1 MLLNQLVLDTGSP
14 PIPQAQA
21 WTARYD
27 GAHGPLI
34 NLAQA
39 VPGYPPHDMMLAA
52 LARAA
57 GSPQAAGYGAITGDA
72 ELRKAHAAQ
81 MSAIY
86 GAEIGA
92 DRIAATA
99 GCNLAFYVTAIAL
112 AKAGDNVIVPA
123 PWYFNHEMTLNMLGV
138 EPRPLICRGED
149 GFLPDPA
156 RAEALIDERTRA
168 ILLVTPNN
176 PTGAIYPPALI
187 RDFAKLAQRRGVALV
202 LDETYRDFLP
212 EGAPHD
218 LFATGLDA
226 HVVQLYSFSKS
237 YCIPGHRLGAIA
249 AMPHVIGEIA
259 KVLDCM
265 QICAPRTPQMAVV
278 ETMTALADWRE
289 GNRLEIDRRA
299 QAFTAALAGS
309 NGWRIDSI
317 GAYFAFVAHPFPG
330 EPAEKVAERLCVE
343 KGILALPGPYF
354 GPGQEG
360 HLRFAFANAD
370 AAGIAEL
377 GRRLPL

>member
-57 GSPQAAGYGAITGDA
+57 GTPQAAGYGAITGDA
-72 ELRKAHAAQ
+72 DLRGAYAAHL
-81 MSAIY
+81 SGVY
-86 GAEIGA
+86 GGGIGQ
-92 DRIAATA
+92 DRIAITA
-99 GCNLAFYVTAIAL
+99 GCNLAFYAAAIAL

-123 PWYFNHEMTLNMLGV
+123 PWYFNHEMTLRMLGV
-138 EPRPLICRGED
+138 EARPLICRGEY
-149 GFLPDPA
+149 GFLPDPD
-156 RAEALIDERTRA
+156 RAEELIDGRTRA

-176 PTGAIYPPALI
+176 PTGAVYPPALI
-187 RDFAKLAQRRGVALV
+187 RDFAERARRRGIALI
-202 LDETYRDFLP
+202 LDETYRDFLAD
-212 EGAPHD
+212 GAPHD
-218 LFATGLDA
+218 LYASGLDA

-237 YCIPGHRLGAIA
+237 YCIPGHRLGAITA
-249 AMPHVIGEIA
+249 APEAIGEIA

-278 ETMTALADWRE
+278 ETMDALTDWRDE
-289 GNRLEIDRRA
+289 NRRVIDRRA
-299 QAFTAALAGS
+299 QAFRKALEGS

-317 GAYFAFVAHPFPG
+317 GAYFAFVAHPYPG
-330 EPAEKVAERLCVE
+330 QSAESVAERLCVE
-343 KGILALPGPYF
+343 TGVLALPGSYF
-354 GPGQEG
+354 GPEQDG

-370 AAGIAEL
+370 EAGIVEL
-377 GRRLPL
+377 GRRLAL